1 MAGVAWPNMG
11 NSIMKRRNFR
21 SCYKGPLNII
31 VISLMNLGSMFSEEE
46 TPEAELWMIVLLMG
60 AQSIKWNNK

>member
-1 MAGVAWPNMG
+1 
-11 NSIMKRRNFR
+11 
-21 SCYKGPLNII
+21 
-31 VISLMNLGSMFSEEE
+31 MNLGSMFSEEE